1 MPCATYL
8 LYAHSYIV
16 EHTVGRVYTGLY
28 STSKYIGWYLQ
39 EVRSISHRLRFLFPH
54 GNRCGVP
61 VRCSLGTYRPS
72 LVRTVRT
79 SPPPSYVYSST
90 IPSVRSVCI
99 SCSTLYSTLLYSTL
113 LYFDL
118 LCSALALLSLTPLPW
133 LSHRLHYSRSH
144 RSALLRQSRELL
156 VERLGWQS
164 ISM

>member
-79 SPPPSYVYSST
+79 SPPPPATCTRVLYPQCAVCVY
-90 IPSVRSVCI
+90 PAL
-99 SCSTLYSTLLYSTL
+99 LYTLLYSTL